1 MMSEKEETPIK
12 NNSDQS
18 VEGSGLKTEK
28 LPESGAQTPATENA
42 TNDGTPATESHEAA
56 GDKPADLQKEREL
69 FSERVKTY
77 LVEQTKHVVIPSY
90 SKWFDLDTIH
100 QIEKKLFPDFF
111 PNKLHS
117 ETPRSVYKTPE
128 AYKHIRDFL
137 VNAYRINPIEY
148 LSVTAVRRNLAGD
161 VATIIRIHKFLEK
174 WGLINYQIDPRT
186 KSSTVGPQY
195 TGHFQITLDT
205 PKGLVPLIPENV
217 QDTKNDLPSP
227 SASSVEPEE
236 ETIKSEAGIPL
247 NLELR
252 RNVYNDISSK
262 DNNNTNPVQYFCS
275 ITNKE
280 TGDVRYH
287 NLKSKTYG
295 NSALNPANASIISS
309 EAFDQGL
316 FPSNFQSSDF
326 VKLQNESSSSN
337 WSEQE
342 VLLLLEGVEMFA
354 SFDSQNQSYFV
365 NNNGQWDKVSEHVG
379 TKDREQCLIKFI
391 QLPIEDR
398 YLNKLINS
406 GKDESSSGFDKE
418 TIIQEV
424 VKKLITTQQGKDLVK
439 ENSDKNLKESIINQQ
454 SLINQT
460 IELTLEKFQTK
471 LNLIDNLEKN
481 LIKTENLL
489 NLQRKQ
495 LLIER
500 WHNFEKIDKFKKQNN
515 NPELSS
521 LLDDLLTPISINE
534 VNKTFNK
541 VNLDD
546 KKANSSEMEID
557 KDSAE
562 NDSNRNED
570 ENLPISI
577 TQPKSYQFWSA

>member
-1 MMSEKEETPIK
+1 MSEKEETPIK

-28 LPESGAQTPATENA
+28 LPESGTQTPATENA

-454 SLINQT
+454 SLINQS

>member
-1 MMSEKEETPIK
+1 MSEKEETPIK

-28 LPESGAQTPATENA
+28 LPESGTQTPATENA

-111 PNKLHS
+111 PNKVHS

>member
-1 MMSEKEETPIK
+1 MSEKEETPIK

-28 LPESGAQTPATENA
+28 LPVESGTQTPATENA
-42 TNDGTPATESHEAA
+42 TNDGTPATESYEAG
-56 GDKPADLQKEREL
+56 GDKPVDLQKEREL

-111 PNKLHS
+111 PNKVHS

-227 SASSVEPEE
+227 PASSVEPEE

-262 DNNNTNPVQYFCS
+262 DNNTNPVQYFCS

-406 GKDESSSGFDKE
+406 GKDESSSGIDKE

-570 ENLPISI
+570 ESLPISI

>member
-1 MMSEKEETPIK
+1 MSEKEETPIK

-28 LPESGAQTPATENA
+28 LPESGTQTPATENA

-111 PNKLHS
+111 PNKVHS

-217 QDTKNDLPSP
+217 QDTKNGLPSP

-326 VKLQNESSSSN
+326 VKLQNESSSSS

-570 ENLPISI
+570 ESLPISI